1 MKQLCADIRTFLV
14 ERGWDGIRPS
24 DIAKSISIEAG
35 ELLEL
40 FQWNDM
46 TQEALKA
53 DGERMKKLPRE
64 LADILIYALEM
75 CALLGLDAEVIVRDK
90 LAYNSEKYPAKLM
103 RERADKSGTSTDP
116 YIQIKRSHRRKENA

>member
-1 MKQLCADIRTFLV
+1 MKSLCADIRTFLV
-14 ERGWDGIRPS
+14 ERGWDNIRPS
-24 DIAKSISIEAG
+24 DIAKSISIEAA

-53 DGERMKKLPRE
+53 DAERMEKLPRE

-75 CALLGLDAEVIVRDK
+75 SVLLGLDAEAIVRDK
-90 LAYNSEKYPAKLM
+90 LAYNAKKYPAKLM
-103 RERADKSGTSTDP
+103 RERSDRSGTSTDP
-116 YIQIKRSHRRKENA
+116 YIQIKRRHRSEENS